1 MGYNRRSLRLAW
13 QWHPPPGGLTY
24 WRGRQPTQGARH
36 ALFNTL
42 AWYGILIS
50 YPYRYCLRHSLI
62 GLGFLS
68 WVPPPFRTSATC
80 TLPPSSFGLHPGWG
94 PGGLMPMRIAC
105 LHYRAPDQCGHF
117 L

>member
-62 GLGFLS
+62 CPGFLS
-68 WVPPPFRTSATC
+68 LVATRLQTSDNCRVPACLFGPQRGWATS
-80 TLPPSSFGLHPGWG
+80 WI
-94 PGGLMPMRIAC
+94 MPMAIAS
-105 LHYRAPDQCGHF
+105 LYLRGTSSTRPF